1 MKDIIIE
8 ICLPETWG
16 IRLFYK
22 VMSDTQ
28 IPVWVIVTQFDT
40 NKERLRALRIW
51 LLKWHQEKQ
60 TFLGLISYI
69 NISRDKTKS
78 HINIPIVADCLR
90 ELLDTLGRKKPKGIP
105 ADEIANAIRDI
116 DEQIDKQS
124 YDVFLK
130 FLEENQSTHYLKER
144 TKITMTT
151 NIGTNSGSI
160 IIIDNNQGSITVH
173 KKENIVNGSFVN
185 EGTIIDENNG
195 NITYEFLSEIELSLN
210 SEALSEEEYEK
221 AMQQLKEIKTMMNE
235 KKEPS
240 MIKKALTSFAKFL
253 WDTGAFVASAFVQ
266 SKLKDLF

>member
-1 MKDIIIE
+1 
-8 ICLPETWG
+8 
-16 IRLFYK
+16 
-22 VMSDTQ
+22 
-28 IPVWVIVTQFDT
+28 
-40 NKERLRALRIW
+40 
-51 LLKWHQEKQ
+51 
-60 TFLGLISYI
+60 
-69 NISRDKTKS
+69 
-78 HINIPIVADCLR
+78 
-90 ELLDTLGRKKPKGIP
+90 
-105 ADEIANAIRDI
+105 
-116 DEQIDKQS
+116 
-124 YDVFLK
+124 
-130 FLEENQSTHYLKER
+130 
-144 TKITMTT
+144 MTT

-160 IIIDNNQGSITVH
+160 IIIGNNQGSITVH

-240 MIKKALTSFAKFL
+240 MIKKALTTFAKFL